1 MFENGVEDVAEVCG
15 YQSNDAGHIE
25 VYCIEPSSG
34 GPDGTPYDMKHATG
48 VEGDVIENCLADAAS
63 LMKNAYCMESRTG
76 EQMQMLVTDRQ
87 YQMPTGA
94 DSTNSV
100 YRLETSQTY
109 QIDSSNI
116 DINQAN
122 HEVNSDSPTGSLVL
136 QCVEYVDNGGRKCD
150 SDDPLADTFQAAAMA
165 STVTEGSYEIVML
178 PNGSRALRKIK
189 PAPDVD
195 SRVNMKE
202 IQVVEATDASDIS
215 LSVGTPVMSTSV
227 VADADQTGAS
237 QATVVMAAETPT
249 HGGSSYIILPSS
261 IVSKPGLEGSPP
273 TVIYQ
278 LAEGAIIQGKCPV
291 CAIQASGCQLCY
303 LAPHSCAKYCGEHV
317 CITMSVWP
325 RAYLTD
331 LMTKLYEIFYRPTCY
346 LRPTAQTSSDDS
358 VMLYVILPP
367 KERKLSTQSR

>member
-76 EQMQMLVTDRQ
+76 EQMQDSYQLVTDRQ

-150 SDDPLADTFQAAAMA
+150 GEDPLADTFQAAAMA
-165 STVTEGSYEIVML
+165 STMTEGSYEIVML

-202 IQVVEATDASDIS
+202 IQVVEATDASGLS

-291 CAIQASGCQLCY
+291 CAIQADGCQPCY
-303 LAPHSCAKYCGEHV
+303 LAPRSCCAKYCGEHV
-317 CITMSVWP
+317 CMSVSVCL

-331 LMTKLYEIFYRPTCY
+331 LMTKLYEIFYRLALPAAMT
-346 LRPTAQTSSDDS
+346 QSSSDDS
-358 VMLYVILPP
+358 VMLYVIPVLWM
-367 KERKLSTQSR
+367 R